1 MLWESAWRW
10 RVSYIGQLL
19 IAMVVVETYSV
30 MYYLPV
36 LLVAGMITGFVI
48 GLVSNEMLKRLV
60 NIQM

>member
-1 MLWESAWRW
+1 MG
-10 RVSYIGQLL
+10 VSLAGGVFHNIGQLL
-19 IAMVVVETYSV
+19 IAMAVVETYSV